1 VSIDHLGSIQAIQ
14 ARIQQLEQMLG
25 GGTATAPASA
35 THPTDAQGLPDTTEV
50 QSFQQVLGQQI
61 SAPSQVAD
69 PQALEQGLEQS
80 PSGLNNLT
88 GNNLTGLI
96 NQLSARH
103 GVNAKLINAVVKQES
118 GFNPLAMSKTGAM
131 GLMQLMPATA
141 KSLGVQKPFNP
152 ADNLNGGI
160 TYLKGL
166 IQQYKG
172 NVPKALAAYN
182 AGPGAVNKYGGI
194 PPYQETRQYVRNI
207 MNTLNT
213 PPS

>member
-14 ARIQQLEQMLG
+14 ARIQQLEQLLG

-69 PQALEQGLEQS
+69 PQALEQGLEQG